1 MDAYERYLKQLP
13 VIPEVATKIVR
24 IAEDKIDV
32 SFKELESIIK
42 VDPGLTAKILR
53 VANSALY
60 ARQREIKSLQMAIT
74 LLGFKNIKSL
84 VLLVSAAGL
93 FPKYRK
99 IPFYGRFWGHSIRTA
114 FMAKHMVLRSHQK
127 EMAEETFLAG
137 LLHDIG
143 QIAFL
148 NADQDGYQRIIADA
162 AAQQIPLE
170 EFEKSVYGIHHR
182 ELGASVLQKWYFPD
196 IYVDVAREHAS
207 QNITSSHKRVIIVV
221 SVADFITRQMGYGVE
236 AAEAEG
242 MLPRLAAQAD
252 LTERDMDYYRNTYL
266 EDLKGD
272 SFFQECQGL
281 FSLS

>member
-1 MDAYERYLKQLP
+1 MDSYERYLRQLP

-32 SFKELESIIK
+32 SFKELENIIK
-42 VDPGLTAKILR
+42 VDPGLTAKILK

-99 IPFYGRFWGHSIRTA
+99 TPFYGRFWGHSIRTA
-114 FMAKHMVLRSHQK
+114 FMSKHMVLRSNQK
-127 EMAEETFLAG
+127 EMAEETFLGG
-137 LLHDIG
+137 LLHDVG

-148 NADQDGYQRIIADA
+148 NADHEGYQKVVADA
-162 AAQQIPLE
+162 AAQQVPLE
-170 EFEKSVYGIHHR
+170 DFEKSVYGIHHR

-196 IYVDVAREHAS
+196 LYVDVAREHAS
-207 QNITSSHKRVIIVV
+207 LNITSSHKRMIVVV
-221 SVADFITRQMGYGVE
+221 SVADFITRLMGYGIE
-236 AAEAEG
+236 APEAEG
-242 MLPRLAAQAD
+242 MFPRLAAQAD
-252 LTERDMDYYRNTYL
+252 LTERDVEYYQNTYL

-272 SFFQECQGL
+272 TFFQECQSL